1 MAQKTSPATT
11 ALTRAVLSVA
21 TLASAAAAGGI
32 LLSAASASVRLLSV
46 TTQGPAVVIE
56 ATEPV
61 AYTVNHP
68 DPLTLIVD
76 LRNAAVADAAA
87 QVEPRGLV
95 TAIRLEQA
103 TAADGLG
110 VARVR
115 ISLARA
121 AEYKIRSSRNTIR
134 VELNGAA
141 APAPLAPSPALASQ
155 AVPGVSSAALAPVS
169 DVRAAP
175 KREPAARPAT
185 AAVPDAPAAATTIE
199 KVQTSRKGG
208 STLVT
213 ITGNGK
219 LTPTGVSE
227 SKELPRRVILDFPN
241 VASNV
246 APQVQGDGT
255 LVRRVRVGLNNNAPL
270 VTRVVM
276 EIADGVTYTVQRNS
290 PTNRDVT
297 LVFDGPPLEAAR
309 STLSDSRSAK
319 APAGS
324 AAVAPATP
332 PPTPAP
338 APPPAAET
346 PAAAPTPTPAAERID
361 EDPALAGLGGET
373 ITLEQAIAN
382 GASLA
387 PTDNPAGPEAISAL
401 KTASG
406 ATTQATQQPSTTKPA
421 PATSKPAPS
430 TSRPA
435 PSTTA
440 KPAPSTTKPATA
452 TLKPP
457 PAAPQTPAPAP
468 LSVPPP
474 GAQAP
479 QTHQIVSGQ
488 EKKYVGHPISMDF
501 QGVDLRS
508 VLRTFAEISGLN
520 MVIDPDV
527 QGTVDIVLTDVPWD
541 QALEV
546 ILRGNSL
553 DYTVD
558 GTIVRIARIDTLRK
572 EQDARTQLA
581 LSAANAGTLAVRT
594 YTLSYAKADQAAP
607 LVKTSV
613 LSPRGN
619 VQIDPRTNTLIIT
632 DLPARL
638 DTVAQLLSTIDR
650 AEPQVEIEARII
662 TTTRDYARALG
673 VQWGFNGR
681 VNSTIGNTTNLAFP
695 NNGSLGG
702 RVGGLTGPATQGSD
716 NRTTGSEDV
725 GTGVGLSVPGA
736 PSAVGLALG
745 AINGAFNLD
754 VALSALERSGK
765 GRILSTPRITTQNN
779 VEAEITQGVQ
789 IPVQTEANNTV
800 TVTFKDAALTLKVTP
815 QITAANTVIMQITLE
830 NASPG
835 TPVGPNLI
843 PSIDTQRAITRVQVN
858 DGMTTVMGGI
868 FVSREQFTQDRTP
881 VLHRIPFLSWLFKR
895 DDQTDSS
902 RELLIFI
909 TPRIQKG

>member
-1 MAQKTSPATT
+1 MMAQKTSHASA
-11 ALTRAVLSVA
+11 ALRRAAS
-21 TLASAAAAGGI
+21 TLAAATVVSAAAAGSIMLG
-32 LLSAASASVRLLSV
+32 AAPASVRLLSV

-61 AYTVNHP
+61 AYTVNRP
-68 DPLTLIVD
+68 DPLTLVVD
-76 LRNAAVADAAA
+76 LRNVAVADAVAR
-87 QVEPRGLV
+87 VEPRGV
-95 TAIRLEQA
+95 VAGVRLEQA

-115 ISLARA
+115 IALARA
-121 AEYKIRSSRNTIR
+121 TEYKVRSTRNTIR
-134 VELNGAA
+134 VELDGAA
-141 APAPLAPSPALASQ
+141 AATATAPAPAMAPPVVAEVATASLT
-155 AVPGVSSAALAPVS
+155 PVSS
-169 DVRAAP
+169 VRPAP
-175 KREPAARPAT
+175 KREVARPSVSAPET
-185 AAVPDAPAAATTIE
+185 AADPATLPVAATTIE
-199 KVQTSRKGG
+199 RVRTSRKSG

-213 ITGNGK
+213 ISGNGR

-227 SKELPRRVILDFPN
+227 SRDLPRRVILDFPN
-241 VASNV
+241 VGSNV
-246 APQVQGDGT
+246 APQLQGDGT
-255 LVRRVRVGLNNNAPL
+255 LVRRVRVGLNNNTPL
-270 VTRVVM
+270 VTRVVL
-276 EIADGVTYTVQRNS
+276 EIADGATYTVQRNS
-290 PTNRDVT
+290 PTERDVT
-297 LVFDGPPLEAAR
+297 LVFDGPPLETARGAVSESRTGAVNESRSGAATESR
-309 STLSDSRSAK
+309 TGTASESRTGAGSDKGSAK
-319 APAGS
+319 APVTAT
-324 AAVAPATP
+324 AAKTTP
-332 PPTPAP
+332 
-338 APPPAAET
+338 EK
-346 PAAAPTPTPAAERID
+346 ED
-361 EDPALAGLGGET
+361 EALAVPGEET
-373 ITLEQAIAN
+373 ITLAQAIAN
-382 GASLA
+382 GAPLA
-387 PTDNPAGPEAISAL
+387 PTDTSGTDAMSAL
-401 KTASG
+401 KTTGGTRATPAASP
-406 ATTQATQQPSTTKPA
+406 AVAPPVQAPPPAKQAPSTAKPPATKPA
-421 PATSKPAPS
+421 PSAPHK
-430 TSRPA
+430 A
-435 PSTTA
+435 
-440 KPAPSTTKPATA
+440 
-452 TLKPP
+452 
-457 PAAPQTPAPAP
+457 PAAPPSAPEP
-468 LSVPPP
+468 VLT
-474 GAQAP
+474 GP
-479 QTHQIVSGQ
+479 QSQQIVTGQ
-488 EKKYVGHPISMDF
+488 EKKYVGHPVSMDF

-558 GTIVRIARIDTLRK
+558 GTIVRIAKIDTLRK

-594 YTLSYAKADQAAP
+594 YALSYAKADQAAP

-613 LSPRGN
+613 LSARGN

-638 DTVAQLLSTIDR
+638 DTVQQLLSTIDR

-681 VNSTIGNTTNLAFP
+681 VNSTIGNTTGLAFP

-702 RVGGLTGPATQGSD
+702 RVGGLSGSGTQGSD
-716 NRTTGSEDV
+716 VRDSGSNDV
-725 GTGVGLSVPGA
+725 GTGVGLAVPGA

>member
-1 MAQKTSPATT
+1 MMAHKTSPATT
-11 ALTRAVLSVA
+11 AFRRAVFSVA
-21 TLASAAAAGGI
+21 GATLVSAAAAGSI
-32 LLSAASASVRLLSV
+32 LLNAASASVRLLSV
-46 TTQGPAVVIE
+46 STQGSAVVIE

-61 AYTVNHP
+61 AYTVNRP
-68 DPLTLIVD
+68 DPLTLVVD
-76 LRNAAVADAAA
+76 LRDAAVADAAA
-87 QVEPRGLV
+87 RVEPRGLV
-95 TAIRLEQA
+95 TAVRLEQA

-121 AEYKIRSSRNTIR
+121 TEYKVRSSRNTIR
-134 VELNGAA
+134 VELNGPT
-141 APAPLAPSPALASQ
+141 APAPLAAPSPALAAQ
-155 AVPGVSSAALAPVS
+155 AVPDASSAALTPVS
-169 DVRAAP
+169 
-175 KREPAARPAT
+175 AARPAPPREPAVRPTGSPST
-185 AAVPDAPAAATTIE
+185 AADPGTLPVAATAIE
-199 KVQTSRKGG
+199 RVRTSRKGT

-227 SKELPRRVILDFPN
+227 SRDLPRRVILDFPN
-241 VASNV
+241 VTSNV
-246 APQVQGDGT
+246 APQMQGDGA
-255 LVRRVRVGLNNNAPL
+255 LVRRVRVGLNKTTPL
-270 VTRVVM
+270 LTRVVM
-276 EIADGVTYTVQRNS
+276 EIADGATYTVQRNS
-290 PTNRDVT
+290 PTDREVT
-297 LVFDGPPLEAAR
+297 LVFDGPPLDDAR
-309 STLSDSRSAK
+309 GTLSDGRKAK
-319 APAGS
+319 AS
-324 AAVAPATP
+324 APATA
-332 PPTPAP
+332 T
-338 APPPAAET
+338 
-346 PAAAPTPTPAAERID
+346 AAAARTD
-361 EDPALAGLGGET
+361 EDPAFAGLGAET
-373 ITLEQAIAN
+373 ITLAQAIAN
-382 GASLA
+382 GAPLA
-387 PTDNPAGPEAISAL
+387 PTDMPAGTDAMAAL
-401 KTASG
+401 KTSG
-406 ATTQATQQPSTTKPA
+406 GAPMQAPQQAPPTTKPAPSTTKP
-421 PATSKPAPS
+421 PS
-430 TSRPA
+430 
-435 PSTTA
+435 TA
-440 KPAPSTTKPATA
+440 KPAPSTTKPAPPPARPNPPAPQT
-452 TLKPP
+452 PP
-457 PAAPQTPAPAP
+457 PAAALPPA
-468 LSVPPP
+468 LQ
-474 GAQAP
+474 GP

-558 GTIVRIARIDTLRK
+558 GTIVRIAKVDTLRK

-581 LSAANAGTLAVRT
+581 LSAANAGALAVRT
-594 YTLSYAKADQAAP
+594 YALSYAKADQAAP

-638 DTVAQLLSTIDR
+638 DTVQQLLNTLDR

-702 RVGGLTGPATQGSD
+702 RVGGLTGSATQGSD
-716 NRTTGSEDV
+716 VSASGANDV
-725 GTGVGLSVPGA
+725 GTGVGLGVPGA

-881 VLHRIPFLSWLFKR
+881 VLHRIPFISWLFKR

>member
-1 MAQKTSPATT
+1 MMAQKTSPATG
-11 ALTRAVLSVA
+11 APRRAASTIAAA
-21 TLASAAAAGGI
+21 TVVSAAVAGSI
-32 LLSAASASVRLLSV
+32 MLKAASASVRLLSV
-46 TTQGPAVVIE
+46 TAQGPAVVIE

-61 AYTVNHP
+61 AYTVNRP
-68 DPLTLIVD
+68 DPLTLVVD
-76 LRNAAVADAAA
+76 LRNVAVADAVAR
-87 QVEPRGLV
+87 VEPRGVV
-95 TAIRLEQA
+95 TGVRLEQA

-115 ISLARA
+115 IALARA
-121 AEYKIRSSRNTIR
+121 TEYKVRSSRNTIR
-134 VELNGAA
+134 VELDGVASAA
-141 APAPLAPSPALASQ
+141 LVTAPAPAVIAPAAADFTRASLT
-155 AVPGVSSAALAPVS
+155 PVSS
-169 DVRAAP
+169 VRPAP
-175 KREPAARPAT
+175 KRESAARPVAAPETVADPAT
-185 AAVPDAPAAATTIE
+185 LPAAVTTIE
-199 KVQTSRKGG
+199 RIRTSRKGG
-208 STLVT
+208 STIVT
-213 ITGNGK
+213 ITGNGR
-219 LTPTGVSE
+219 LTPTGVTE
-227 SKELPRRVILDFPN
+227 SRDLPRRLILDFPN

-246 APQVQGDGT
+246 APQLQGDGT
-255 LVRRVRVGLNNNAPL
+255 LVRRVRVALNNNTPL

-276 EIADGVTYTVQRNS
+276 EISDGATYTVQRNS
-290 PTNRDVT
+290 PTEREVT
-297 LVFDGPPLEAAR
+297 LVFDAPPLDEARGA
-309 STLSDSRSAK
+309 LSDSRRAT
-319 APAGS
+319 APV
-324 AAVAPATP
+324 AATAANAPRGK
-332 PPTPAP
+332 
-338 APPPAAET
+338 E
-346 PAAAPTPTPAAERID
+346 D
-361 EDPALAGLGGET
+361 EAFAVLGAET
-373 ITLEQAIAN
+373 ITLAQAMAN
-382 GASLA
+382 GAALA
-387 PTDNPAGPEAISAL
+387 PTDTAVGTDAMSAL
-401 KTASG
+401 QTTGGPPTTPAASPSV
-406 ATTQATQQPSTTKPA
+406 APPVQAPA
-421 PATSKPAPS
+421 PARPSTSKPS
-430 TSRPA
+430 
-435 PSTTA
+435 TA
-440 KPAPSTTKPATA
+440 KPTPPAPQK
-452 TLKPP
+452 P
-457 PAAPQTPAPAP
+457 PAAPPE
-468 LSVPPP
+468 PPSP
-474 GAQAP
+474 VLTGP
-479 QTHQIVSGQ
+479 QSQQIVSGQ
-488 EKKYVGHPISMDF
+488 GKKYVGHPISMDF

-546 ILRGNSL
+546 ILRGNAL

-581 LSAANAGTLAVRT
+581 QSAANAGTLAVRT
-594 YTLSYAKADQAAP
+594 YALSYAKADQAAP

-638 DTVAQLLSTIDR
+638 DTVQQLLSTLDR

-681 VNSTIGNTTNLAFP
+681 VNSTIGNTTGLAFP

-702 RVGGLTGPATQGSD
+702 RVGGLTGSGTQGSD
-716 NRTTGSEDV
+716 VHSSGADDV
-725 GTGVGLSVPGA
+725 GTGVGLAVPGA

>member
-1 MAQKTSPATT
+1 MMAQKTSHASA
-11 ALTRAVLSVA
+11 ALRRAAS
-21 TLASAAAAGGI
+21 TLAAATVVSAAAAGSI
-32 LLSAASASVRLLSV
+32 MLSAAPASVRLLSV

-61 AYTVNHP
+61 AYTVNRP
-68 DPLTLIVD
+68 DPLTLVVD
-76 LRNAAVADAAA
+76 LRNVAVADAVAR
-87 QVEPRGLV
+87 VEPRGV
-95 TAIRLEQA
+95 VAGVRLEQA

-115 ISLARA
+115 IALARA
-121 AEYKIRSSRNTIR
+121 TEYKVRSTRNTIR
-134 VELNGAA
+134 VELDGAA
-141 APAPLAPSPALASQ
+141 AATATAPAPAMAPPVVAEVATAS
-155 AVPGVSSAALAPVS
+155 LTPVNS
-169 DVRAAP
+169 VRPAP
-175 KREPAARPAT
+175 KREVARPSVSAPET
-185 AAVPDAPAAATTIE
+185 AADPATLPVAATTIE
-199 KVQTSRKGG
+199 RVRTTRKSG

-213 ITGNGK
+213 ISGNGR

-227 SKELPRRVILDFPN
+227 SRDLPRRVILDFPN
-241 VASNV
+241 VGSNV
-246 APQVQGDGT
+246 APQLQGDGT
-255 LVRRVRVGLNNNAPL
+255 LVRRVRVGLNNNTPL
-270 VTRVVM
+270 VTRVVL
-276 EIADGVTYTVQRNS
+276 EIADGATYTVQRNS
-290 PTNRDVT
+290 PTERDVT
-297 LVFDGPPLEAAR
+297 LVFDGPPLETARGAVSESRTGAVNESRSGAATGSR
-309 STLSDSRSAK
+309 TGTASESRTGAGSDKGSAK
-319 APAGS
+319 APVTAT
-324 AAVAPATP
+324 AAKTTP
-332 PPTPAP
+332 
-338 APPPAAET
+338 EK
-346 PAAAPTPTPAAERID
+346 ED
-361 EDPALAGLGGET
+361 EALAVPGEET
-373 ITLEQAIAN
+373 ITLAQAIAN
-382 GASLA
+382 GAPLA
-387 PTDNPAGPEAISAL
+387 PTDTSGTDAMSAL
-401 KTASG
+401 KTTGGTRATPAASP
-406 ATTQATQQPSTTKPA
+406 AVAPPVQAPPPAKQAPSTAKPPATKPA
-421 PATSKPAPS
+421 PSAPHK
-430 TSRPA
+430 A
-435 PSTTA
+435 
-440 KPAPSTTKPATA
+440 
-452 TLKPP
+452 
-457 PAAPQTPAPAP
+457 PAAPPSAPEP
-468 LSVPPP
+468 VLT
-474 GAQAP
+474 GP
-479 QTHQIVSGQ
+479 QSQQIVTGQ
-488 EKKYVGHPISMDF
+488 EKKYVGHPVSMDF

-558 GTIVRIARIDTLRK
+558 GTIVRIAKIDTLRK

-594 YTLSYAKADQAAP
+594 YALSYAKADQAAP

-638 DTVAQLLSTIDR
+638 DTVQQLLSTIDR

-681 VNSTIGNTTNLAFP
+681 VNSTIGNTTGLAFP

-702 RVGGLTGPATQGSD
+702 RVGGLSGSGTQGSD
-716 NRTTGSEDV
+716 VRDSGSNDV
-725 GTGVGLSVPGA
+725 GTGVGLAVPGA

>member
-1 MAQKTSPATT
+1 MMAQKTSH
-11 ALTRAVLSVA
+11 
-21 TLASAAAAGGI
+21 ASAALRRAASTLAAATVVSAAVAGSI
-32 LLSAASASVRLLSV
+32 ILSAASASVRLLSV

-61 AYTVNHP
+61 AYTVNRP
-68 DPLTLIVD
+68 DPLTLVVD
-76 LRNAAVADAAA
+76 LRNAAVADAVAR
-87 QVEPRGLV
+87 VEPRGVV
-95 TAIRLEQA
+95 TGVRLEQA

-121 AEYKIRSSRNTIR
+121 TEYRVRSTRNTIR
-134 VELNGAA
+134 VELDGAA
-141 APAPLAPSPALASQ
+141 AAKGTAPAPAIAPPVAAEVATAS
-155 AVPGVSSAALAPVS
+155 LTPVS
-169 DVRAAP
+169 AVRPAP
-175 KREPAARPAT
+175 KREVARPSVSAPDT
-185 AAVPDAPAAATTIE
+185 AADPATPPVAATTIE
-199 KVQTSRKGG
+199 RVRTSRKSG

-213 ITGNGK
+213 ISGNGR

-227 SKELPRRVILDFPN
+227 SRDLPRRVILDFPN

-246 APQVQGDGT
+246 APQPQGDGT
-255 LVRRVRVGLNNNAPL
+255 LVRRVRVGLNNNTPL

-276 EIADGVTYTVQRNS
+276 EIAEGATYTVQRNS
-290 PTNRDVT
+290 PTERDVT
-297 LVFDGPPLEAAR
+297 LVFNAPPTDDGRGAP
-309 STLSDSRSAK
+309 SDSRSAK
-319 APAGS
+319 APVTAT
-324 AAVAPATP
+324 AART
-332 PPTPAP
+332 TPAK
-338 APPPAAET
+338 E
-346 PAAAPTPTPAAERID
+346 D
-361 EDPALAGLGGET
+361 EALAVLGAET
-373 ITLEQAIAN
+373 ITLAEAIAN
-382 GASLA
+382 GAPLA
-387 PTDNPAGPEAISAL
+387 PTDTSGTDAMSAL
-401 KTASG
+401 KTTG
-406 ATTQATQQPSTTKPA
+406 GT
-421 PATSKPAPS
+421 PATPNASPAVAAPVQAPPPTRQAPS
-430 TSRPA
+430 TAKPSAPKPAAPA
-435 PSTTA
+435 P
-440 KPAPSTTKPATA
+440 PAPHK
-452 TLKPP
+452 P
-457 PAAPQTPAPAP
+457 PAAPPSAPAP
-468 LSVPPP
+468 VLT
-474 GAQAP
+474 GP
-479 QTHQIVSGQ
+479 QSQQIVSGQ
-488 EKKYVGHPISMDF
+488 EKKYVGHPVSMDF

-558 GTIVRIARIDTLRK
+558 GTIVRIAKIDTLRK

-581 LSAANAGTLAVRT
+581 QSAANAGTLAVRT
-594 YTLSYAKADQAAP
+594 YALSYAKADQAAP

-638 DTVAQLLSTIDR
+638 DTVQQLLSTIDR

-681 VNSTIGNTTNLAFP
+681 VNSTIGNTTGLAFP

-702 RVGGLTGPATQGSD
+702 RVGGLSGSGTQGSD
-716 NRTTGSEDV
+716 VRDSGLNDV
-725 GTGVGLSVPGA
+725 GTGVGLGVPGA